1 MTSLPKTRTRIQV
14 QRVWPMLDCG
24 RYPVKRTIGDEVD
37 VWADVFSDGHDVLR
51 AVVRSRP
58 PGARRWGEAPMEPI
72 GNDRWHGTFPVEAL
86 GRWQYTITAWIDR
99 WASWRWEIDRKL
111 EGGQKDLSSEL
122 LEGAALAGVETLT
135 LEDALDPALAP
146 KLGREGETTALPL
159 EVIVD
164 RERARFGSW
173 YELFPRSWG
182 GFAGVEAQL
191 PRLAELGFDV
201 IYLPPIHPI
210 GRRHRKGRNNSLEA
224 RPDDPGSPWAIGGP
238 EGGHTAVNPEL
249 GTLADFDR
257 LVKRAQEL
265 DIEIALDFAIQCSP
279 DHPWLDEHPDW
290 FHRRPDGTL
299 KYAENPPKRYQDIYN
314 VNFESDDWESL
325 WRALRDV
332 VLFWVGHGVKAFRV
346 DNPHTKPVAFWEWLI
361 REVQTA
367 HPDVIFLS
375 EAFTRPA
382 MMSTLAK
389 LGFSQSYTYFTW
401 RNTKAELVE
410 FMTSLTASEW
420 PQFYRPNLFANTP
433 DILHA
438 YLQRGGR
445 PAFEARL
452 VLAATLSPAYGIY
465 SGFESCEN
473 IPVHDGSEEY
483 LNSEKY
489 EARTRALDGSLL
501 PLVARL
507 NEARRAN
514 PALRRLDNLT
524 FVETESAELLGYV
537 KRHDRNTILCVVN
550 LDAAQPR
557 EGVAIVPAAMGLP
570 PTFRVRDLLDGALYT
585 WHVGRNYVRLEPG
598 TRQAHVLRVEA

>member
-1 MTSLPKTRTRIQV
+1 MTSLPKRQTRIQV

-24 RYPVKRTIGDEVD
+24 RYPVKRSLGDEVE
-37 VWADVFSDGHDVLR
+37 VWADVFCDGHDLMR
-51 AVVRSRP
+51 AAVRYRP
-58 PGARRWGEAPMEPI
+58 PGARRWLEAPMEPI
-72 GNDRWHGTFPVEAL
+72 GSDRWHGSFSVDAL
-86 GRWQYTITAWIDR
+86 GRWQYAIGAWVDR

-111 EGGQKDLSSEL
+111 EGGQTEFSSEL
-122 LEGAALAGVETLT
+122 IEGAALAGVETLT
-135 LEDALDPALAP
+135 LERALDPASAP
-146 KLGREGETTALPL
+146 KLPRESETTVPPL
-159 EVIVD
+159 ELIVD
-164 RERARFGSW
+164 RELARFGSW
-173 YELFPRSWG
+173 YELFPRSFG
-182 GFAGVEAQL
+182 GFAGVRAQL

-201 IYLPPIHPI
+201 VYMPPIHPI
-210 GRRHRKGRNNSLEA
+210 GRTHRKGRNNSLVA
-224 RPDDPGSPWAIGGP
+224 GPDDPGSPWAIGGP
-238 EGGHTAVNPEL
+238 EGGHTAVDPSL

-257 LVKRAQEL
+257 LVARGREL
-265 DIEIALDFAIQCSP
+265 GVEIALDFAIQCSP
-279 DHPWLDEHPDW
+279 DHPWLVEHPEW

-314 VNFESDDWESL
+314 VNFDSPDWESL

-332 VLFWVGHGVKAFRV
+332 VGFWVGHGVRVFRV

-361 REVQTA
+361 RDVQTA
-367 HPDVIFLS
+367 HPDVIFLA

-401 RNTKAELVE
+401 RNTKAELVD
-410 FMTSLTASEW
+410 FMTSLTRSEW

-465 SGFESCEN
+465 SGFENFEN
-473 IPVHDGSEEY
+473 VPVHEGSEEY

-489 EARTRALDGSLL
+489 EIRERALDGQLL
-501 PLVARL
+501 SLVARL
-507 NEARRAN
+507 NAARRDN
-514 PALRRLDNLT
+514 PALQRLDNIT
-524 FVETESAELLGYV
+524 FVETENAELIAYA
-537 KRHDRNTILCVVN
+537 KREGRNRVLCVVN
-550 LDAAQPR
+550 LDPIEPR
-557 EGVAIVPAAMGLP
+557 EGVVIVPAALGLP
-570 PTFRVRDLLDGALYT
+570 PTFRVRDLLDDTVYT

-598 TRQAHVLRVEA
+598 TRQAHVLRVEQ

>member
-24 RYPVKRTIGDEVD
+24 RYPVKRTVGDEVD

-51 AVVRSRP
+51 AVVRYRP

-210 GRRHRKGRNNSLEA
+210 GRTHRKGRNNSLEA

-249 GTLADFDR
+249 GSLADFDR

-332 VLFWVGHGVKAFRV
+332 VLFWVGHGVRAFRV

-361 REVQTA
+361 REVQAA

-410 FMTSLTASEW
+410 FMTSLTTSEW

-473 IPVHDGSEEY
+473 VPVHDGSEEY

-489 EARTRALDGSLL
+489 EARARALDGSLL

-514 PALRRLDNLT
+514 PALQRLDNLT